1 MENLYNKENSMLF
14 TFKVEIIAISH
25 KPFQRT
31 GKMTTIYQL
40 ILKSQNN
47 SDIKNDRKF
56 QERKN

>member
-14 TFKVEIIAISH
+14 TFKVEIIAISR